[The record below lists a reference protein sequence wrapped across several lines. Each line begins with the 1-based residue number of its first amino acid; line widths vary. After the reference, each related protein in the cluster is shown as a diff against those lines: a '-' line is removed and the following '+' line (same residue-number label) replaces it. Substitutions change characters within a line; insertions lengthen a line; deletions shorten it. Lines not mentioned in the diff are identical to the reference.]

1 MFKMGQAALW
11 KRVSPETL
19 LPPPPSVTELPPALR
34 HLEDSRAFPPPRS
47 RSSPGGKDF
56 GDATSS
62 RPCRYESSPRGHLSN
77 LPRGDEPGLQGGW
90 GDLGTDSSAVRW
102 TSHGDGNA
110 VQLCCPQRRLHV
122 APEPLKRGWGDP
134 GTGLWLHLILV
145 NLNSRGNSHLGL
157 MVTIR
162 DSTDLANT
170 KAR

>member
-1 MFKMGQAALW
+1 MPPLRGPDTM
-11 KRVSPETL
+11 SPAHAVIFL
-19 LPPPPSVTELPPALR
+19 ICHVVMS
-34 HLEDSRAFPPPRS
+34 
-47 RSSPGGKDF
+47 
-56 GDATSS
+56 
-62 RPCRYESSPRGHLSN
+62 
-77 LPRGDEPGLQGGW
+77 LQGGW
-90 GDLGTDSSAVRW
+90 GNSGSDSSAVRW
-102 TSHGDGNA
+102 NSHGDGNA

-122 APEPLKRGWGDP
+122 APEPLKRGRGDP